1 MTSSTSKHK
10 GGISR
15 SISRSNHGATSLNQA
30 AMPDEIFSSRQSCP
44 KRLIPGVTERRKLAS
59 LHVSSN
65 SSWLGLSVTCADDGM
80 RKLATL
86 HVSSNSIE
94 LGLSVTCADDGSS
107 MSENTPSPPVT
118 PKVGVCTQISAK
130 QATSAPIGIL
140 ATGRKCANCFT
151 EKTPLWRNG
160 PFGAKTL
167 CNACGVRFKLGK
179 LQVSEDGR
187 TLVTVMAPPKK
198 SVASKKERPIKH
210 PGPNTPPR
218 LSEIEQARPLKA
230 SYKPLR
236 QQNRITKKTTAP
248 KITEFGQFKTLGP
261 QQHPVLSDHDGAL
274 MLLLLSGGF

>member
-1 MTSSTSKHK
+1 MRSSTSKHK

-65 SSWLGLSVTCADDGM
+65 SSWLGLSVTCADDG
-80 RKLATL
+80 
-86 HVSSNSIE
+86 
-94 LGLSVTCADDGSS
+94 SS
-107 MSENTPSPPVT
+107 MSESTPSPPVT
-118 PKVGVCTQISAK
+118 PKGGVCTQISAK

-187 TLVTVMAPPKK
+187 TLVTVMGPPKK
-198 SVASKKERPIKH
+198 TVASKKERPIKH

-218 LSEIEQARPLKA
+218 LSEMEQARPLKA